1 MTDEHDIAR
10 MSRLSLDDEEEL
22 EQHLTMDSSEEG
34 DDADGEHSDKRHD
47 DEEDDSD
54 EAEAPVTPGRIR
66 RPLLLPREREYSSE
80 TDSSRIPRRR
90 RTTYGRRAWEA
101 AESSS
106 SDCRVVAR
114 PRLRKCCGGG
124 DEGGRLCMNIEEVK
138 ACRDLGFEIPFD
150 WTVEIAGSPVAIET
164 SSGGESSP
172 ISNWRI
178 SSPGDDPREVKAR
191 LKVWAQAVALATAS
205 HLSNG

>member
-1 MTDEHDIAR
+1 
-10 MSRLSLDDEEEL
+10 
-22 EQHLTMDSSEEG
+22 MDSSEEG
-34 DDADGEHSDKRHD
+34 DDADREHSDKRHD

-54 EAEAPVTPGRIR
+54 EAEAPGI
-66 RPLLLPREREYSSE
+66 LE
-80 TDSSRIPRRR
+80 TDSSRISRRR

-178 SSPGDDPREVKAR
+178 SSPGDYPREVKAR
-191 LKVWAQAVALATAS
+191 LKVWAQAVALA
-205 HLSNG
+205 

>member
-1 MTDEHDIAR
+1 MDFKIIP
-10 MSRLSLDDEEEL
+10 
-22 EQHLTMDSSEEG
+22 LTNPNRRTSSSV
-34 DDADGEHSDKRHD
+34 ADNHS
-47 DEEDDSD
+47 S
-54 EAEAPVTPGRIR
+54 VTA
-66 RPLLLPREREYSSE
+66 RPLHLHG
-80 TDSSRIPRRR
+80 TSSRHQATPPRSRPGPSTFATPP
-90 RTTYGRRAWEA
+90 RT
-101 AESSS
+101 ESSS
-106 SDCRVVAR
+106 SDCRVVAQ

-178 SSPGDDPREVKAR
+178 SSPGEP
-191 LKVWAQAVALATAS
+191 L
-205 HLSNG
+205 